1 MHTDVR
7 RTIRRRRWRA
17 RWMVDNAL
25 EPRLT
30 WKLIVGG
37 PNGTRRTFERSW
49 MALCMIPRPTEG
61 HTTKGCGR
69 WAAIVVRR
77 LPREL
82 ALLRGGLRASCET
95 EHPDEEHTIADFI
108 VWAVGATLDVCAPRR
123 SRISEDG
130 DGAIHISVVSRK
142 DTQ

>member
-1 MHTDVR
+1 MEAHSWGAKWDTPHLRAQLDGTLHDSTAHRRSYDKRVR
-7 RTIRRRRWRA
+7 PLGSHRR
-17 RWMVDNAL
+17 V
-25 EPRLT
+25 
-30 WKLIVGG
+30 
-37 PNGTRRTFERSW
+37 
-49 MALCMIPRPTEG
+49 
-61 HTTKGCGR
+61 
-69 WAAIVVRR
+69 IVVRR

-108 VWAVGATLDVCAPRR
+108 VWAVGATLDICAPRR
-123 SRISEDG
+123 SRISEGG